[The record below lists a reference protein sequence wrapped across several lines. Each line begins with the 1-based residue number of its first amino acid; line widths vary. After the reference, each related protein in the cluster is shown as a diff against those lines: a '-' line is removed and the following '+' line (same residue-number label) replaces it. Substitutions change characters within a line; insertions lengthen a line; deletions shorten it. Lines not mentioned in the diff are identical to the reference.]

1 MCNSRP
7 FLGVDSLDVS
17 LGGFSLKNVT
27 LSCARG
33 EYHVLLGPTG
43 SGKSTLLKCILG
55 FHRPEGGRIQLDGRE
70 ITAEL
75 PEHRRIG
82 YVPQDYALFPH
93 LDVEKNLRFGL
104 RPRRIPAEQA
114 DSLVDKLCTV
124 LNIADLRLREVRHL
138 SGGERQKVAIGR
150 ALATQPKLMLLD
162 EPFSSIDEG
171 ARRGLWLELRE
182 IVKEVGITTLH
193 VTHNLD
199 EAYSLGQRQS
209 LMIDGSL
216 VQSGSTREIFE
227 RPVNERVARY
237 FNYTNIFEGV
247 AEETPGGARI
257 DLGHFT
263 VEVSEKIETGRAVK
277 VCIRQQDVRIIQ
289 EGGEVRDSLKRNI
302 LSGEITNL
310 IPLREECVMWFKIA
324 GSPKACDLEA
334 RLPLRM
340 EGRHQ
345 LQEGKKIRVALLEH
359 MITVFPES
367 VRASRRPE

>member
-1 MCNSRP
+1 MCDSAP
-7 FLGVDSLDVS
+7 FLCVDSLNVR
-17 LGGFSLKNVT
+17 LGKFSLKNVT

-55 FHRPEGGRIQLDGRE
+55 FHRPETGRIHLDDRE
-70 ITAEL
+70 ITGEL

-93 LDVEKNLRFGL
+93 LDVEENLRFGL
-104 RPRRIPAEQA
+104 RPRRIPSEQA
-114 DSLVDKLCTV
+114 DSLVDRLCAV
-124 LNIADLRLREVRHL
+124 LNIGMLRRREVRHL

-171 ARRGLWLELRE
+171 ARRGLWLELRQ
-182 IVKEVGITTLH
+182 IIKEVGITTLH

-199 EAYSLGQRQS
+199 EAYSLGERQS
-209 LMIDGSL
+209 LMIEGSL

-227 RPVNERVARY
+227 RPVNESVARY

-247 AEETPGGARI
+247 AEETPEGTRI
-257 DLGHFT
+257 NLGHFG
-263 VEVSEKIETGRAVK
+263 VELSAKFAAGRRVK
-277 VCIRQQDVRIIQ
+277 VCIRQQDIRIIQ
-289 EGGEVRDSLKRNI
+289 EGGDVRESLKRNI

-310 IPLREECVMWFKIA
+310 IPLREECMMWFKIT
-324 GSPKACDLEA
+324 GSPKPFDLEA
-334 RLPLRM
+334 RFPLRM

-345 LQEGKKIRVALLEH
+345 LHEGKKIRVALLEP
-359 MITVFPES
+359 MITVFAE
-367 VRASRRPE
+367 

>member
-114 DSLVDKLCTV
+114 DSLVDRLCAV
-124 LNIADLRLREVRHL
+124 LNIANLRRREVRHL

-247 AEETPGGARI
+247 AEETPGGTRI
-257 DLGHFT
+257 GLGHFG

-324 GSPKACDLEA
+324 GSPNARDLEA

-359 MITVFPES
+359 MITVFAE
-367 VRASRRPE
+367 

>member
-70 ITAEL
+70 ITTEL

-93 LDVEKNLRFGL
+93 LDVEENLRFGL

-114 DSLVDKLCTV
+114 DSLVDRLCAV
-124 LNIADLRLREVRHL
+124 LNIGSLRRREVRHL

-171 ARRGLWLELRE
+171 ARRGLWLELRQ
-182 IVKEVGITTLH
+182 IIREVGITTLH

-216 VQSGSTREIFE
+216 VQSGTTREIFE

-247 AEETPGGARI
+247 AEEAPGGTRI
-257 DLGHFT
+257 DLGHFG
-263 VEVSEKIETGRAVK
+263 VEVSEKIGPGRAVK
-277 VCIRQQDVRIIQ
+277 VCIRQQDIRIIQ

-310 IPLREECVMWFKIA
+310 IPLREECVMWFKIE
-324 GSPKACDLEA
+324 GSPNAHDLEA

-340 EGRHQ
+340 EGRHR

-359 MITVFPES
+359 MITVFPE
-367 VRASRRPE
+367 

>member
-1 MCNSRP
+1 MCNSAP

-17 LGGFSLKNVT
+17 LGEFSLKNVS

-55 FHRPEGGRIQLDGRE
+55 FHGPESGRIQLDGRE

-93 LDVEKNLRFGL
+93 LDVEENLRFGL

-114 DSLVDKLCTV
+114 DSLVDRLCAV
-124 LNIADLRLREVRHL
+124 LKIASLRRRKVRHL

-227 RPVNERVARY
+227 RPVSERVARY

-247 AEETPGGARI
+247 AEGTSAGTRI
-257 DLGHFT
+257 DLGHFG
-263 VEVSEKIETGRAVK
+263 VEVSEKIEPGRAVK